1 MSFSLI
7 ILGSSSAVPTSDRF
21 PPAHLLNVD
30 ERFYLIDCGEGVQ
43 MQLRRFGIRFGR
55 INHIFISHLHGD
67 HVFGLFGLLS
77 SFSLMGRSS
86 DLNIYGPQS
95 LEELLN
101 AHFSFF
107 NQERKY
113 SINFHK
119 LTGKTNKRIFED
131 ERITVDAFPL
141 RHSTQCYGFL
151 FREKEKLR
159 NIRKEAIT
167 RYEIPIRAM
176 MAIKQ
181 GEDFVDG
188 SGNII
193 PNEELTV
200 PPPRPRAF
208 AYCSDTMYFPALA
221 RRVQDVD
228 LLYHE
233 ATFLKKDQKLA
244 RETMHSTA
252 YDAAVTAANAN
263 ARHLVIG
270 HFSTRY
276 KTTDG
281 FVKDAIDVFPDV
293 HEALDGFRYRIEQN
307 GNLVV
312 EPCREKK

>member
-1 MSFSLI
+1 
-7 ILGSSSAVPTSDRF
+7 
-21 PPAHLLNVD
+21 
-30 ERFYLIDCGEGVQ
+30 

-67 HVFGLFGLLS
+67 HIFGLFGLLS
-77 SFSLMGRSS
+77 SFSLLGRTS
-86 DLNIYGPQS
+86 DLNIYGPHS
-95 LEELLN
+95 LEDMFN

-107 NQERKY
+107 KQERKY

-119 LTGKTNKRIFED
+119 LTGKTSKKIFED
-131 ERITVDAFPL
+131 DRIVVDAFPL

-159 NIRKEAIT
+159 NIKKEAIT
-167 RYEIPIRAM
+167 RYKIPIRAM

-181 GEDFVDG
+181 GEDFIDDA
-188 SGNII
+188 GNII
-193 PNEELTV
+193 PNEELTI
-200 PPPRPRAF
+200 PSPRPRTF

-221 RRVQDVD
+221 RRVQGVD

-244 RETMHSTA
+244 QETMHSSA
-252 YDAAVTAANAN
+252 FDAALTATNAN
-263 ARHLVIG
+263 VRHLVIG

-276 KTTDG
+276 KTTDA
-281 FVKDAIDVFPDV
+281 FVKEAIDIFPNV
-293 HEALDGFRYRIEQN
+293 YEAMDGFRYKIEQN
-307 GNLVV
+307 GILVV